1 MEKEGITNIGL
12 DPDSGKLVIEYGTN
26 NSKTIEDNNLTSEQ
40 KEIKKFFQQ
49 NSTGNQSLSQSE
61 LKAQIASLEGTK
73 PKDKSWVMPL
83 TIIGLGAVILVLIGV
98 IIQKSRKKGY

>member
-73 PKDKSWVMPL
+73 PKDKS
-83 TIIGLGAVILVLIGV
+83 
-98 IIQKSRKKGY
+98 